1 MTDQDKQ
8 AILTKWEAH
17 QENDRIEAE
26 EAAQWEIEAI
36 EQRER
41 AELAIAE
48 LQRIKESVSNRRTET
63 ETLVLE
69 VMEEN
74 HSVPHEMI
82 GALLDIIDNERAA
95 RIQAEAAIIGVR
107 LVASNG

>member
-1 MTDQDKQ
+1 MIDVDKQ
-8 AILTKWEAH
+8 AILAKWEEY
-17 QENDRIEAE
+17 QEDTRIEAE
-26 EAAQWEIEAI
+26 QVARWEIEAI

-48 LQRIKESVSNRRTET
+48 LQLIKESVSNRQTVT

-69 VMEEN
+69 VIEEN

-82 GALLDIIDNERAA
+82 GALLNIIRNERAA
-95 RIQAEAAIIGVR
+95 RIQAEVAI
-107 LVASNG
+107 LKAWN